1 MGQCLI
7 KCECRIMNVECGMR
21 NDECGMTQS
30 DAGLRPHS
38 AFNIQHSALKNKT
51 LIVIAGPTAS
61 GKTAFAIKVAKAL
74 GTVILSADSRQFY
87 KEMSIGTAAPTEEEL
102 SQAKHYFV
110 HHISIEDKYDVADYE
125 RDALQLLGE
134 LFKTHDTVV
143 MTGGSGLFIDA
154 VCNGI
159 DAMPDVEPEIR
170 EKVEKLYHDEGLH
183 GMQEV
188 LQHLDPDY
196 YAIVDQ
202 QNPRRL
208 QRALEVCYQTGKP
221 FSSFRSG
228 NTVKRDFDIKKYAL
242 LWDRQ
247 QLIER
252 IDKRVDMMME
262 QGLLNEAKAL
272 YPKRDLNALNTVGYK
287 ELFAYFD
294 GQCTLAEAVQQIK
307 THTRQ
312 YAKRQMT
319 WLRKDNSYQW
329 ITTDEIDIVAT
340 PQPNTPPQQE
350 SD

>member
-188 LQHLDPDY
+188 LQRLDPDY

-228 NTVKRDFDIKKYAL
+228 NTVKRDFDIKKYAI

-294 GQCTLAEAVQQIK
+294 GSCSLKEAVEQIK
-307 THTRQ
+307 IHTRQ

-319 WLRKDNSYQW
+319 WLRKDTSYQW
-329 ITTDEIDIVAT
+329 VTTDDLEEVIRQTKPFKKA
-340 PQPNTPPQQE
+340 
-350 SD
+350 

>member
-1 MGQCLI
+1 MDNGI
-7 KCECRIMNVECGMR
+7 NHINRPF
-21 NDECGMTQS
+21 DELR
-30 DAGLRPHS
+30 DLGLMKSEGSLSLSKGPYP
-38 AFNIQHSALKNKT
+38 IKNKT

-61 GKTAFAIKVAKAL
+61 GKTAFAIKLAKAL
-74 GTVILSADSRQFY
+74 NTVILSADSRQFY

-125 RDALQLLGE
+125 RDAMQLLDE
-134 LFKTHDTVV
+134 LFKTHDAVI

-159 DAMPDVEPEIR
+159 DAMPDVQPEIR
-170 EKVEKLYHDEGLH
+170 EKMQKLLDEGGLKAL
-183 GMQEV
+183 QDEV
-188 LQHLDPDY
+188 QRLDPEY

-221 FSSFRSG
+221 FSSFRIG
-228 NTVKRDFDIKKYAL
+228 NTVQRDFDIKKYAI
-242 LWDRQ
+242 LWERQ

-262 QGLLNEAKAL
+262 QGLLAETKAL
-272 YPKRDLNALNTVGYK
+272 YPKRHLNALNTVGYK

-294 GQCTLAEAVQQIK
+294 GQCTLEEAVEQIK
-307 THTRQ
+307 IHTRQ

-319 WLRKDNSYQW
+319 WLRKDTSYRW
-329 ITTDEIDIVAT
+329 IMPEDFDSTVSALR
-340 PQPNTPPQQE
+340 QE
-350 SD
+350 MA

>member
-1 MGQCLI
+1 MVQYRI
-7 KCECRIMNVECGMR
+7 KFEMDNGINHINRPF
-21 NDECGMTQS
+21 DELR
-30 DAGLRPHS
+30 DLGLMKSEGSLSLSKGPYP
-38 AFNIQHSALKNKT
+38 IKNKT

-74 GTVILSADSRQFY
+74 NSVILSADSRQFY

-125 RDALQLLGE
+125 RDAMQLLEE
-134 LFKTHDTVV
+134 LFKNHDAVI

-159 DAMPDVEPEIR
+159 DTMPDVQPEIR
-170 EKVEKLYHDEGLH
+170 EKVQKLLDEGGLKAL
-183 GMQEV
+183 QDEV
-188 LQHLDPDY
+188 QRLDPDY
-196 YAIVDQ
+196 YATVDQ

-208 QRALEVCYQTGKP
+208 QRALEVCYQTGQP

-228 NTVKRDFDIKKYAL
+228 NAVQRDFNIKKYAI

-247 QLIER
+247 ALIER

-262 QGLLNEAKAL
+262 QGLLEEAKAL
-272 YPKRDLNALNTVGYK
+272 YPKRHLNALNTVGFK

-294 GQCTLAEAVQQIK
+294 GQCTLEEAVEQIK
-307 THTRQ
+307 IHTRQ

-319 WLRKDNSYQW
+319 WLRKDTSYQW
-329 ITTDEIDIVAT
+329 IMPEDFDSTVSALR
-340 PQPNTPPQQE
+340 QE
-350 SD
+350 MT

>member
-1 MGQCLI
+1 M
-7 KCECRIMNVECGMR
+7 
-21 NDECGMTQS
+21 S
-30 DAGLRPHS
+30 D
-38 AFNIQHSALKNKT
+38 KNKT

-61 GKTAFAIKVAKAL
+61 GKTSFSIKLAKAL
-74 GTVILSADSRQFY
+74 DTVILSADSRQFY
-87 KEMSIGTAAPTEEEL
+87 KEMSIGTAAPTEVEL

-125 RDALQLLGE
+125 RDAIQLLDE

-183 GMQEV
+183 GMQEA
-188 LQHLDPDY
+188 LQRLDPDY
-196 YAIVDQ
+196 FAIVDQ

-208 QRALEVCYQTGKP
+208 QRALEVCYQIGKP

-228 NTVKRDFDIKKYAL
+228 ETVKRDFAIKKYAL

-247 QLIER
+247 ALIER
-252 IDKRVDMMME
+252 IDRRVDMMME
-262 QGLLNEAKAL
+262 QGLLEEAKAL
-272 YPKRDLNALNTVGYK
+272 YPKRHLNALNTLGYK

-294 GQCTLAEAVQQIK
+294 GQCTLKDAVEQIK
-307 THTRQ
+307 IHTRQ

-319 WLRKDNSYQW
+319 WLRKDTSYQW
-329 ITTDEIDIVAT
+329 VT
-340 PQPNTPPQQE
+340 
-350 SD
+350 SDDLEEVIRQTKPFKKA

>member
-1 MGQCLI
+1 MS
-7 KCECRIMNVECGMR
+7 N
-21 NDECGMTQS
+21 
-30 DAGLRPHS
+30 
-38 AFNIQHSALKNKT
+38 KNKN

-125 RDALQLLGE
+125 HDVLQLLDE
-134 LFKTHDTVV
+134 LFKTHDAVV

-159 DAMPDVEPEIR
+159 DAMPDVQPEIR
-170 EKVEKLYHDEGLH
+170 EKVEKLYQDKGLH
-183 GMQEV
+183 GMQEA
-188 LQHLDPDY
+188 LQRLDPDY

-208 QRALEVCYQTGKP
+208 QRALEVCYQTGMP

-228 NTVKRDFDIKKYAL
+228 NTAQRDFEIKKYAL

-252 IDKRVDMMME
+252 IDRRVDMMVE
-262 QGLLNEAKAL
+262 QGLLDEAKAL

-294 GQCTLAEAVQQIK
+294 GSSTFKEAVEQIK
-307 THTRQ
+307 IHTRQ

-329 ITTDEIDIVAT
+329 ITTEEIDKVVT
-340 PQPNTPPQQE
+340 QQPNTPPLQE
-350 SD
+350 SDWRYALG

>member
-1 MGQCLI
+1 M
-7 KCECRIMNVECGMR
+7 
-21 NDECGMTQS
+21 
-30 DAGLRPHS
+30 
-38 AFNIQHSALKNKT
+38 KT

-61 GKTAFAIKVAKAL
+61 GKTAFAIKMAKAL
-74 GTVILSADSRQFY
+74 NTVILSADSRQFY
-87 KEMSIGTAAPTEEEL
+87 KEMRIGTAAPTEDEL

-125 RDALQLLGE
+125 RDVMQLLDE
-134 LFKTHDTVV
+134 LFKTHDAVI

-170 EKVEKLYHDEGLH
+170 GKVQKLYDEGGLKA
-183 GMQEV
+183 
-188 LQHLDPDY
+188 LQDEAQRHDPDY

-208 QRALEVCYQTGKP
+208 QRALEVCYQTGQP

-228 NTVKRDFDIKKYAL
+228 NAIQRDFDIKKYAL

-247 QLIER
+247 ELINR
-252 IDKRVDMMME
+252 IDKRVDLMME
-262 QGLLNEAKAL
+262 QGLLDEAKSL
-272 YPKRDLNALNTVGYK
+272 YPKRHLNALNTVGYK

-294 GQCTLAEAVQQIK
+294 GQCSLNEAVEQIK
-307 THTRQ
+307 IHTRQ

-319 WLRKDNSYQW
+319 WLRKDTSYHW
-329 ITTDEIDIVAT
+329 IMPEDLD
-340 PQPNTPPQQE
+340 NTVSVLQQGLA
-350 SD
+350 

>member
-1 MGQCLI
+1 MLNA
-7 KCECRIMNVECGMR
+7 EMR
-21 NDECGMTQS
+21 SSQWRKAMPGF
-30 DAGLRPHS
+30 AH
-38 AFNIQHSALKNKT
+38 IQHSTFSIPNYNRLMKKNT

-61 GKTAFAIKVAKAL
+61 GKTTFSIKLAKRL

-125 RDALQLLGE
+125 RDAIQLLDE

-170 EKVEKLYHDEGLH
+170 ERVETLYKDEGLH

-188 LQHLDPDY
+188 LHRLDPEY
-196 YAIVDQ
+196 FSIVDQ

-228 NTVKRDFDIKKYAL
+228 ETVKRDFEIKKYAL

-247 QLIER
+247 ALIER

-262 QGLLNEAKAL
+262 QGLLEEAQAL
-272 YPKRDLNALNTVGYK
+272 YPKRHLNALNTVGYK

-294 GQCTLAEAVQQIK
+294 GQCTLAEAVEQIK
-307 THTRQ
+307 IHTRQ

-319 WLRKDNSYQW
+319 WLRKDTSYQW
-329 ITTDEIDIVAT
+329 IMPEDIDDVVG
-340 PQPNTPPQQE
+340 
-350 SD
+350 

>member
-1 MGQCLI
+1 M
-7 KCECRIMNVECGMR
+7 
-21 NDECGMTQS
+21 S
-30 DAGLRPHS
+30 
-38 AFNIQHSALKNKT
+38 NKKET

-74 GTVILSADSRQFY
+74 NTVILSADSRQFY

-125 RDALQLLGE
+125 RDAIQLLDE
-134 LFKTHDTVV
+134 LFKTHDAVV

-159 DAMPDVEPEIR
+159 DTMPNVEPEIR
-170 EKVEKLYHDEGLH
+170 EKVQKLFDEGSLKAL
-183 GMQEV
+183 QNEV
-188 LQHLDPDY
+188 LHLDPEY
-196 YAIVDQ
+196 FAIVDQ

-208 QRALEVCYQTGKP
+208 QRALEVCYQTGKS

-228 NTVKRDFDIKKYAL
+228 NTVRRDFGIKKYAL

-272 YPKRDLNALNTVGYK
+272 YHKRDLNALNTVGYK

>member
-1 MGQCLI
+1 M
-7 KCECRIMNVECGMR
+7 
-21 NDECGMTQS
+21 
-30 DAGLRPHS
+30 
-38 AFNIQHSALKNKT
+38 KT

-61 GKTAFAIKVAKAL
+61 GKTAFSIELAKAL
-74 GTVILSADSRQFY
+74 DTVILSADSRQFY

-102 SQAKHYFV
+102 RQAKHYFV

-125 RDALQLLGE
+125 YDAITLLDE
-134 LFKTHDTVV
+134 LFKTHDAVI

-159 DAMPDVEPEIR
+159 DAMPDVQPEIR
-170 EKVEKLYHDEGLH
+170 EKVEKLYQDEGLN
-183 GMQEV
+183 GMQET
-188 LQHLDPDY
+188 LQRLDPDY

-228 NTVKRDFDIKKYAL
+228 NTAQRNFDIKKYAL

-247 QLIER
+247 ELIKR
-252 IDKRVDMMME
+252 IDRRVVLMME
-262 QGLLNEAKAL
+262 QGLLEEAKAL
-272 YPKRDLNALNTVGYK
+272 YPKRHLNALNTVGYK

-294 GQCTLAEAVQQIK
+294 GNCTLDKAIEQIK
-307 THTRQ
+307 IHTRQ

-319 WLRKDNSYQW
+319 WLRKDTSYQW
-329 ITTDEIDIVAT
+329 VTADDLGEVIRQTKPFKKA
-340 PQPNTPPQQE
+340 
-350 SD
+350 